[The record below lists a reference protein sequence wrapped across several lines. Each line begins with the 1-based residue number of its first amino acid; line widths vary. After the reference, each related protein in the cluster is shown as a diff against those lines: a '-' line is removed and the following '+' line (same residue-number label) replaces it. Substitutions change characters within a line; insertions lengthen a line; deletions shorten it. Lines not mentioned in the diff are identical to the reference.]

1 MGWPVYATTHA
12 YVQKIP
18 IQEAGPY
25 KYKNDILQAVR
36 MGKVRSFSTL
46 PITANT
52 TSSATKV
59 LSLLRIGLPITQVK
73 RSAKFQ
79 STKHDI
85 STICE
90 HTATKT
96 SEDLL
101 FRNEKKKKGGGG
113 AVICNQTSCQIWGVT
128 TAAQNT
134 RHHCRTEHEAVHC
147 AVQADCLLLA
157 YPNYAQW
164 DIKGMMPK
172 TASLI
177 KFLQHCFFTE
187 Y

>member
-1 MGWPVYATTHA
+1 MGWPVYATIHA
-12 YVQKIP
+12 YIQKIP
-18 IQEAGPY
+18 IQEEGPY

-85 STICE
+85 SNTIC
-90 HTATKT
+90 
-96 SEDLL
+96 LL

-113 AVICNQTSCQIWGVT
+113 GSYLQPDQLSNMGC
-128 TAAQNT
+128 
-134 RHHCRTEHEAVHC
+134 HHCCTEHEAPLPHRTRGSPLCCSGRLFTVS
-147 AVQADCLLLA
+147 
-157 YPNYAQW
+157 
-164 DIKGMMPK
+164 IPK
-172 TASLI
+172 LCTMR
-177 KFLQHCFFTE
+177 